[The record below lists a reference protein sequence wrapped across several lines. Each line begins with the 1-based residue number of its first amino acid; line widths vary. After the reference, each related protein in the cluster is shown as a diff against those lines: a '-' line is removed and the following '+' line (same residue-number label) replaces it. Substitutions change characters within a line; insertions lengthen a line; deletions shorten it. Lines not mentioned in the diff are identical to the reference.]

1 VKALVQFGSREQF
14 LPVVALDPVVTE
26 EDGQLLEDDQLVRF
40 DDEPEPEVFLAV
52 EDILEGEENVSIL
65 PKHMRCAAHTLN
77 LVATTDADKA
87 HADEKFREA
96 STSAMKKARQLWNAQ
111 SRSIVHAD
119 AIKDELKK
127 RLVVPNATRWN
138 SIFDAV
144 KNLNEF
150 LDQPGSR

>member
-14 LPVVALDPVVTE
+14 LTVVTLDPVVTE

-87 HADEKFREA
+87 HADE
-96 STSAMKKARQLWNAQ
+96 
-111 SRSIVHAD
+111 
-119 AIKDELKK
+119 
-127 RLVVPNATRWN
+127 
-138 SIFDAV
+138 
-144 KNLNEF
+144 
-150 LDQPGSR
+150 